1 MMLLEVNRIISRK
14 ISRPILNL
22 NESVKAYEAG
32 GKNDIYIGGSSEIRH
47 LGYSVRKSY
56 EQIEELMQ
64 EIIRQQTELRKSE
77 MDALQSQINPH
88 FLYNTLES
96 ITWMVEANKNKEA
109 VFMISELA
117 KLLRISLSKGRTIIK
132 ISDEIQHSRSYM
144 NIQLVRYKE
153 RFQMEFQTDKEI
165 EDYCIVKLVIQPIL
179 ENAIYYGVGN
189 MDEDDEGKITVRG
202 EKKEDDIY
210 ITIEDNGCG
219 MTAEQTARVTDPFFT
234 TRTTRKIGLGVPF
247 FKMAAESTGGSF
259 SIQSEPGVGTKVTAV
274 FGLSHIDRMPLGDM
288 NGTIYT
294 LITFN
299 TQIDFLYTYTFN
311 QRSFTLDTREFK
323 NILEG
328 VPLNN
333 PEVSEYIR
341 QFLNENSHEV
351 DGGAVV

>member
-1 MMLLEVNRIISRK
+1 MMPEIA
-14 ISRPILNL
+14 LNVL
-22 NESVKAYEAG
+22 
-32 GKNDIYIGGSSEIRH
+32 DIAQN
-47 LGYSVRKSY
+47 SVRAEASLI
-56 EQIEELMQ
+56 QISVDVDEAA
-64 EIIRQQTELRKSE
+64 
-77 MDALQSQINPH
+77 D
-88 FLYNTLES
+88 TL
-96 ITWMVEANKNKEA
+96 T
-109 VFMISELA
+109 
-117 KLLRISLSKGRTIIK
+117 
-132 ISDEIQHSRSYM
+132 
-144 NIQLVRYKE
+144 
-153 RFQMEFQTDKEI
+153 
-165 EDYCIVKLVIQPIL
+165 
-179 ENAIYYGVGN
+179 
-189 MDEDDEGKITVRG
+189 
-202 EKKEDDIY
+202 

-323 NILEG
+323 NIGIE
-328 VPLNN
+328 VYFVEDNIWTMDN

>member
-1 MMLLEVNRIISRK
+1 MMPEIA
-14 ISRPILNL
+14 LNVL
-22 NESVKAYEAG
+22 
-32 GKNDIYIGGSSEIRH
+32 DIAQN
-47 LGYSVRKSY
+47 SVRAKASLI
-56 EQIEELMQ
+56 QISVTVDEAE
-64 EIIRQQTELRKSE
+64 
-77 MDALQSQINPH
+77 D
-88 FLYNTLES
+88 TL
-96 ITWMVEANKNKEA
+96 
-109 VFMISELA
+109 
-117 KLLRISLSKGRTIIK
+117 TII
-132 ISDEIQHSRSYM
+132 
-144 NIQLVRYKE
+144 
-153 RFQMEFQTDKEI
+153 
-165 EDYCIVKLVIQPIL
+165 
-179 ENAIYYGVGN
+179 
-189 MDEDDEGKITVRG
+189 
-202 EKKEDDIY
+202 
-210 ITIEDNGCG
+210 IEDNGCG

-259 SIQSEPGVGTKVTAV
+259 SIQSEPGVGTKV

-299 TQIDFLYTYTFN
+299 TQIDFLYTYTFD

>member
-1 MMLLEVNRIISRK
+1 MMPEIA
-14 ISRPILNL
+14 LNVL
-22 NESVKAYEAG
+22 
-32 GKNDIYIGGSSEIRH
+32 DIAQN
-47 LGYSVRKSY
+47 SVRAEASLI
-56 EQIEELMQ
+56 QISVDVDE
-64 EIIRQQTELRKSE
+64 TA
-77 MDALQSQINPH
+77 D
-88 FLYNTLES
+88 TL
-96 ITWMVEANKNKEA
+96 T
-109 VFMISELA
+109 
-117 KLLRISLSKGRTIIK
+117 
-132 ISDEIQHSRSYM
+132 
-144 NIQLVRYKE
+144 
-153 RFQMEFQTDKEI
+153 
-165 EDYCIVKLVIQPIL
+165 
-179 ENAIYYGVGN
+179 
-189 MDEDDEGKITVRG
+189 
-202 EKKEDDIY
+202 

-311 QRSFTLDTREFK
+311 QRSFTLDTRDFK
-323 NILEG
+323 HILEG